1 MPHNSNQEVPCVRFV
16 SLDPERIEFPRS
28 QLGFFPVPV
37 PMQGVSLDGL
47 SAGHPLV
54 QHVFSSQS
62 AFPLWSTNST
72 SQQEAIHVSSS
83 NWSNPEAHPS
93 NQIHHTCDQSGDKP
107 VFHDEHKQQS
117 EESKEDPGYISSTT
131 GRSGSTILCNAITS
145 QFNSSGCGSACKG
158 SNGDATAAALPRVT
172 VESRNNEGILAH
184 DRTGMLDFQRSSHR
198 EVALTKFRLKRK
210 DRCYEKKV
218 LRNEN

>member
-1 MPHNSNQEVPCVRFV
+1 MPHNSNQEVPCIRFV

-93 NQIHHTCDQSGDKP
+93 N
-107 VFHDEHKQQS
+107 
-117 EESKEDPGYISSTT
+117 
-131 GRSGSTILCNAITS
+131 
-145 QFNSSGCGSACKG
+145 
-158 SNGDATAAALPRVT
+158 
-172 VESRNNEGILAH
+172 
-184 DRTGMLDFQRSSHR
+184 
-198 EVALTKFRLKRK
+198 
-210 DRCYEKKV
+210 
-218 LRNEN
+218 